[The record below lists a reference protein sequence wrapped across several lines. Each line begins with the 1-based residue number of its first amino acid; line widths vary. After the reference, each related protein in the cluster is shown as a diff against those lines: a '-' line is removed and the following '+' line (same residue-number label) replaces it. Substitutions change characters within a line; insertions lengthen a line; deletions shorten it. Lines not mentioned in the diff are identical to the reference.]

1 MGKKSR
7 KIFDKIMWISTYIW
21 STHSHDGVWRIDE
34 IVVNLVEIIRIRY
47 RDHYGRMIV
56 WIEFCVILKV
66 DDSLLI
72 LLFLLALDVL
82 VLMMMMLLLLL
93 MVVMM
98 MMNLKFSTWSFVL
111 PWLLDNSLHGQKS
124 VSMKLNSLV
133 CVAHTGVL
141 YQGSKDHEETDKQID
156 VYWLHV
162 GDFRQGSI
170 DRVAE
175 GRHGQHSGHA
185 QTDPSGGCK

>member
-1 MGKKSR
+1 
-7 KIFDKIMWISTYIW
+7 MWISPYIW

-47 RDHYGRMIV
+47 RDHYWRMIIG
-56 WIEFCVILKV
+56 IEFCVVLKV
-66 DDSLLI
+66 DNSLLI
-72 LLFLLALDVL
+72 LFLALGVL
-82 VLMMMMLLLLL
+82 VLMMMLLLLV
-93 MVVMM
+93 MMMM
-98 MMNLKFSTWSFVL
+98 MMNLEFSCWSFVL
-111 PWLLDNSLHGQKS
+111 PWLLDYSLHGQKS

-185 QTDPSGGCK
+185 QTDPSGGWKEDCAGMKNL